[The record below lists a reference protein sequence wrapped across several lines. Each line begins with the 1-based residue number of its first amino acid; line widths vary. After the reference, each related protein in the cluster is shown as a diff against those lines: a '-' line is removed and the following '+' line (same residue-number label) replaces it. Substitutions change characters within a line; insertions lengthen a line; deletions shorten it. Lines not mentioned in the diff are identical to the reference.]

1 MNKRIFANIIDELEN
16 IKFLSGFN
24 VPITNAKLNF
34 TKQYIEQL
42 EDKIHRLNETQI
54 KDLIANY
61 PKHLPEISKFEKLKS
76 TSFDYITWRKKT
88 RKSPISF
95 KYYPVVQIYPSA
107 SSIIK
112 TSLKID
118 LFTAKIL
125 DFLELSGF
133 DSREL
138 KNNIINVDIND
149 FYCLEFPVS
158 KESLIIAGKQ
168 NSDFLTLIYFT
179 HEIGHYLFNKYKFKY
194 DLNTNIETDEYF
206 AHFFELWLLKS

>member
-16 IKFLSGFN
+16 IKFLNGFN

-88 RKSPISF
+88 RKSP
-95 KYYPVVQIYPSA
+95 
-107 SSIIK
+107 
-112 TSLKID
+112 
-118 LFTAKIL
+118 
-125 DFLELSGF
+125 
-133 DSREL
+133 
-138 KNNIINVDIND
+138 
-149 FYCLEFPVS
+149 
-158 KESLIIAGKQ
+158 
-168 NSDFLTLIYFT
+168 
-179 HEIGHYLFNKYKFKY
+179 
-194 DLNTNIETDEYF
+194 
-206 AHFFELWLLKS
+206 